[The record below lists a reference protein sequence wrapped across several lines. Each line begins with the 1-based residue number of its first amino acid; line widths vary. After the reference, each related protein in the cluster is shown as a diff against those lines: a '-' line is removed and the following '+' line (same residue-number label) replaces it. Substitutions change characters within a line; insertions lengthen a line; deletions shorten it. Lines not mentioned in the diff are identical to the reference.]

1 MVAIIRGCDAPNIEQ
16 TVRDQIKNEIA
27 IADEGAE
34 RKIIR
39 LEIFIKK
46 NFSEGDSQISKL

>member
-34 RKIIR
+34 RKVIR